1 MSFRF
6 KLDEDVEKG
15 ARRIALE
22 QIEGAEASLAH
33 DDVPPESIHGVRKS
47 LKRVRA
53 LLRLLRTGI
62 GDDVFKAENARY
74 RDIGHLLAGARDRH
88 VMRET
93 LAGLEARHDLKPAL
107 TAPLRAALQHHPDP
121 SSNGGVPAAEA
132 IPEAAK
138 RLAQGR
144 RMLKR
149 LAVKPAAFSVLQD
162 GIETGLRSCRKTFH
176 TAYAADTDEAFH
188 EWRKTVQHHWRQMH
202 LVARAWPTLLTARA
216 HEARDLS
223 QLLGE
228 DHDLGVLATFVTAAA
243 TGLDGKLARDVDR
256 LCRARQRAIRAHAQ
270 PLGTRL
276 LAEGG
281 EGLARRIEAYWTAAK
296 AAERTADTLA
306 AAAVPE
312 RPKPAKSRAEA
323 AAKPVAGVGG

>member
-6 KLDEDVEKG
+6 KLDEDVERG

-22 QIEGAEASLAH
+22 QVERAETSLAN
-33 DDVPPESIHGVRKS
+33 DDVPPESIHAVRKS

-53 LLRLLRTGI
+53 LLRLVRSGL

-88 VMRET
+88 VMGAT
-93 LAGLEARHDLKPAL
+93 LAGLQTRHDLKAAV
-107 TAPLRAALQHHPDP
+107 TAPVREALARHPDP
-121 SSNGGVPAAEA
+121 SSNGAVPATEA

-144 RMLKR
+144 RVLKR
-149 LAVKPAAFSVLQD
+149 LAVRPAEFSVVQD
-162 GIETGLRSCRKTFH
+162 GIETGLRSCRKSFH
-176 TAYAADTDEAFH
+176 AAYAADTDEAFH
-188 EWRKTVQHHWRQMH
+188 EWRKTVQHHWRHMH

-243 TGLDGKLARDVDR
+243 TGLEGKIAKDVDR
-256 LCRARQRAIRAHAQ
+256 LCRARQRAIRAHAH

-281 EGLARRIEAYWTAAK
+281 EGLARRIEAYWTAANS
-296 AAERTADTLA
+296 AERTAA
-306 AAAVPE
+306 ALTITATPE
-312 RPKPAKSRAEA
+312 RPKPGRSRGEA
-323 AAKPVAGVGG
+323 AAKPVPGADT

>member
-22 QIEGAEASLAH
+22 QIERAETSLTH

-53 LLRLLRTGI
+53 LLRLVRSGL

-93 LAGLEARHDLKPAL
+93 LAGLEARHGLKVAATESVREAL
-107 TAPLRAALQHHPDP
+107 SRHPDP
-121 SSNGGVPAAEA
+121 ASNGAVPAAEA

-144 RMLKR
+144 RVLKR
-149 LAVKPAAFSVLQD
+149 LAVRPAAFSVVQD
-162 GIETGLRSCRKTFH
+162 GIETGLRTCRKSFH
-176 TAYAADTDEAFH
+176 AAYAADTDEAFH
-188 EWRKTVQHHWRQMH
+188 EWRKSVQHHWRHMH

-243 TGLDGKLARDVDR
+243 TGIDAKLAKDVDR
-256 LCRARQRAIRAHAQ
+256 LCRARQRAIRAHAH
-270 PLGTRL
+270 PLGQRL

-281 EGLARRIEAYWTAAK
+281 EGLARRIEVYWSAAIV
-296 AAERTADTLA
+296 AERTAPALA
-306 AAAVPE
+306 VTATPE
-312 RPKPAKSRAEA
+312 RPKPAKNRAEA
-323 AAKPVAGVGG
+323 ASKPLAGADT